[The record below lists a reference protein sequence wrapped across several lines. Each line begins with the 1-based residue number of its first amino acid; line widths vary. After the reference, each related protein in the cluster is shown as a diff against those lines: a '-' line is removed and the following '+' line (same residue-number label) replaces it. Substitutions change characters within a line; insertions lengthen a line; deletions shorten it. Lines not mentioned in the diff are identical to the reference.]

1 MNPKMSNQ
9 DNKNQVVINIESQ
22 TVIRVLVLVVM
33 TLIALT
39 FVKTIASILIL
50 IIISFFLA
58 MALNPAVSW
67 IGGKLKSRSRVR
79 ATGAAYLLV
88 VLFLV
93 AFFSLVVPPL
103 VNQTAVFIKEVPGTI
118 SGLQREDSSLNKFI
132 QRYELQDEV
141 SQFSSELRN
150 KFSSIGAPALAN
162 TAGTIGSTLVNM
174 IIVFVLTFMMLV
186 EGPLW
191 IKRFFKLISAKKRR
205 EHVQNLAF
213 KMYRVVV
220 GYVNGQVI
228 VAIISG
234 TFAAIVLYILS
245 QIFDAPINAIALGG
259 IVALFALL
267 PMVGTIIG
275 ATLAV
280 LVCLLVSIPLAI
292 AAAIFFIVY
301 QQIENVTIQPY
312 IQARTNNL
320 TPLTVL
326 VAALLGVGLGGILG
340 ALLAIPT
347 AGILKVLLD
356 DYLERKDGKVPEAIK
371 ADTK

>member
-1 MNPKMSNQ
+1 MSKK
-9 DNKNQVVINIESQ
+9 DNKNQVVVNIESK
-22 TVIRVLVLVVM
+22 TVVRVLVLVVV
-33 TLIALT
+33 TLIVLT
-39 FVKTIASILIL
+39 FVKTIAAVLIL

-67 IGGKLKSRSRVR
+67 IASVLKSRSRVA
-79 ATGAAYLLV
+79 ATGAAYILV

-93 AFFSLVVPPL
+93 GFFSLVVPPL
-103 VNQTAVFIKEVPGTI
+103 INQTSVFIKQVPSSI
-118 SGLQREDSSLNKFI
+118 NNLQRDDSSLNNFI
-132 QRYELQDEV
+132 ERYELHDEIE
-141 SQFSSELRN
+141 QFSSEFRG
-150 KFSSIGAPALAN
+150 KFQDFGAPALAS
-162 TAGTIGSTLVNM
+162 TAGTIGTTIINA

-191 IKRFFKLISAKKRR
+191 LQRIYKLISSRKHRDHAK
-205 EHVQNLAF
+205 ELGY

-228 VAIISG
+228 VAFIGG

-245 QIFDAPINAIALGG
+245 QIFDASINAIALGG
-259 IVALFALL
+259 IVGLFALL

-275 ATLAV
+275 ASIAV
-280 LVCLLVSIPLAI
+280 LATLLVSVPLAI

-312 IQARTNNL
+312 VQARTNHL

-326 VAALLGVGLGGILG
+326 IAALIGVGLGGILG
-340 ALLAIPT
+340 ALLAIPI
-347 AGILKVLLD
+347 AGIIKVLLD
-356 DYLERKDGKVPEAIK
+356 DYLDKEEEPKPPEKPAK
-371 ADTK
+371 TDTK

>member
-1 MNPKMSNQ
+1 MSKN

-22 TVIRVLVLVVM
+22 TVIRVLVLVVV

-39 FVKTIASILIL
+39 FVKTVASVLIL
-50 IIISFFLA
+50 IIISFLLS

-67 IGGKLKSRSRVR
+67 IAGKLRSRSRVQ

-93 AFFSLVVPPL
+93 GFFSLVVPPL
-103 VNQTAVFIKEVPGTI
+103 VSQTSVFIKQVPGTI
-118 SGLQREDSSLNKFI
+118 SNLQRDDSSLNNFI
-132 QRYELQDEV
+132 QRYQLEDEV
-141 SQFSSELRN
+141 SQFSTEFKN
-150 KFSSIGAPALAN
+150 KFSHTAPALLS
-162 TAGTIGSTLVNM
+162 TAGTIGSTVINL

-191 IKRFFKLISAKKRR
+191 LQRIFKLISARKHRQ
-205 EHVQNLAF
+205 HVKDLAY

-228 VAIISG
+228 VAIIGG
-234 TFAAIVLYILS
+234 TFAALALYILS
-245 QIFDAPINAIALGG
+245 QIFNAPINAIALGA
-259 IVALFALL
+259 IVGLFALL

-275 ATLAV
+275 ASIAV
-280 LVCLLVSIPLAI
+280 LATLLVSVPLAI

-326 VAALLGVGLGGILG
+326 IAALIGVGLGGILG
-340 ALLAIPT
+340 ALLAIPV
-347 AGILKVLLD
+347 AGIIKVLLD
-356 DYLERKDGKVPEAIK
+356 DYLENDEELKPPAKP
-371 ADTK
+371 TKS

>member
-1 MNPKMSNQ
+1 MSKK
-9 DNKNQVVINIESQ
+9 DNKNQVVINIESK
-22 TVIRVLVLVVM
+22 TVVRVLVLVVV

-39 FVKTIASILIL
+39 FVKTIASVLIL
-50 IIISFFLA
+50 IIISFFLS

-67 IGGKLKSRSRVR
+67 IAGKLKSRSRVR

-88 VLFLV
+88 VIFLTG
-93 AFFSLVVPPL
+93 FISLVVPPL
-103 VNQTAVFIKEVPGTI
+103 VSQTSVFIKEVPGTI
-118 SGLQREDSSLNKFI
+118 SNLQKEDSSLNKFI

-141 SQFSSELRN
+141 NQFSSDFRN
-150 KFSSIGAPALAN
+150 KFSDLGAPALAS
-162 TAGTIGSTLVNM
+162 TAGTIGSTVVNA

-191 IKRFFKLISAKKRR
+191 LKRTFKLISSKKRR
-205 EHVQNLAF
+205 DHVKLLSS
-213 KMYRVVV
+213 KMYKVVV

-228 VAIISG
+228 VALIGG
-234 TFAAIVLYILS
+234 TFAAISLYIFS
-245 QIFDAPINAIALGG
+245 QIFNAPINAIALGG
-259 IVALFALL
+259 IVGLFALL

-275 ATLAV
+275 STIAV
-280 LVCLLVSIPLAI
+280 LACLLVSVPLAI
-292 AAAIFFIVY
+292 AASIFFIIY

-326 VAALLGVGLGGILG
+326 VAALIGVGLGGILG

-347 AGILKVLLD
+347 AGIIKVLFD
-356 DYLERKDGKVPEAIK
+356 DYLERNEGKLSPATKV
-371 ADTK
+371 DTK